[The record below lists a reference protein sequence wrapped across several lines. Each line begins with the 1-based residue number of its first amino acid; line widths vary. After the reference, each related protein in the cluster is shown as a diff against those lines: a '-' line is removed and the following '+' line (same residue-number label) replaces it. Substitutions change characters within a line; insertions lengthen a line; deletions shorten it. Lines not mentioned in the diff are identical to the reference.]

1 MRGKIIKFFI
11 VVLFIICVPIVRAD
25 NTCNYSTRAEL
36 SKLAKNVTAAYEIKQ
51 RDDGSYYVEI
61 SIFNIVDGIFVEYHY
76 ADSTKRIS
84 SKASDGVS
92 VFPVEV
98 ENGVYT
104 FQDNDINIVRK
115 YTFNVKATDPN
126 CTNNLRRF
134 SLVKPKYNSMSELS
148 ICRYMDV
155 QDNMYCQEW
164 ITQDFSLTKEEVE
177 DRIQKQRESFK
188 ITATTECVNCINN
201 QENDL
206 WYQRILKIK
215 MYVIIGLSIGIII
228 DIVAIIFMIK
238 KIKEDR
244 I

>member
-1 MRGKIIKFFI
+1 
-11 VVLFIICVPIVRAD
+11 
-25 NTCNYSTRAEL
+25 
-36 SKLAKNVTAAYEIKQ
+36 
-51 RDDGSYYVEI
+51 
-61 SIFNIVDGIFVEYHY
+61 
-76 ADSTKRIS
+76 
-84 SKASDGVS
+84 
-92 VFPVEV
+92 
-98 ENGVYT
+98 
-104 FQDNDINIVRK
+104 
-115 YTFNVKATDPN
+115 
-126 CTNNLRRF
+126 
-134 SLVKPKYNSMSELS
+134 
-148 ICRYMDV
+148 
-155 QDNMYCQEW
+155 MYLG
-164 ITQDFSLTKEEVE
+164 LTKEEVE